1 MQDNNFNGDFNGN
14 FKKEYND
21 SEEILIFKLENCFK
35 SRIAECVYSSNE
47 NINYKLDY
55 FILMKIW

>member
-1 MQDNNFNGDFNGN
+1 MGILMGI

>member
-1 MQDNNFNGDFNGN
+1 MGILMGI

-35 SRIAECVYSSNE
+35 SRIAEYVSSNE

-55 FILMKIW
+55 FILMKI